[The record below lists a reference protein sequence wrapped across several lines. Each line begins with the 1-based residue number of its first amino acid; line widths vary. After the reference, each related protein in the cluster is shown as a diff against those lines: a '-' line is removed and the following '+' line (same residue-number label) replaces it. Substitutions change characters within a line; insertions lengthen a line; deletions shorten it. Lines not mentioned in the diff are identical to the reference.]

1 MKTGRPRSG
10 PIEKSTEQNEGTLSA
25 EEGEHIIATGRGLN
39 MDAEAVRRRHGVW
52 GELLLAL
59 PPTVIVLVAVLAVD
73 LLRHHHILFASLAS
87 SAFLIYRDPGHRMNT
102 LRVTV
107 SAHIVAVAWGIGA
120 ELLFH
125 PGYIAAAVAMVGTI
139 IVLIALNIVH
149 PPAVSTTLGFAF
161 VFQQDQVV
169 GLFLLALI
177 MVAALVLMQRASVW
191 MLLRLAR

>member
-52 GELLLAL
+52 GELFLAL
-59 PPTVIVLVAVLAVD
+59 PPTVIVLVAVLTIE
-73 LLRHHHILFASLAS
+73 LLRHHRILFASLAS

-107 SAHIVAVAWGIGA
+107 SAHVVAVAWGIGA
-120 ELLFH
+120 ESLFH
-125 PGYIAAAVAMVGTI
+125 PGYLAAAVAMVGTI
-139 IVLIALNIVH
+139 IVLIVLNIVH

-161 VFQQDQVV
+161 VSRQDQVV
-169 GLFLLALI
+169 GLFLLALV

-191 MLLRLAR
+191 TLHRLDR